1 MSFTNTVYS
10 AKTRRAAVALAVVF
24 LLLLAAGCGKTTYQY
39 TDTKDVLIDSISH
52 VEDGD
57 FLVVSAV
64 LVNKDD
70 DAVQHS
76 VYRVLW
82 FDANGAMIEQT
93 AWRPVVVKGGAP
105 VYVKERST
113 VPGAKEYTLLISN
126 DAS

>member
-1 MSFTNTVYS
+1 MLRT
-10 AKTRRAAVALAVVF
+10 KLIPALVF
-24 LLLLAAGCGKTTYQY
+24 SCLVLAGCGRSTHVY
-39 TDTKDVLIDSISH
+39 TDTKAVKIDSISH
-52 VEDGD
+52 AADGD

-64 LVNKDD
+64 LVNNDGD
-70 DAVQHS
+70 TVNHS
-76 VYRVLW
+76 VYRMLW
-82 FDANGAMIEQT
+82 FDKNGAMIEQT